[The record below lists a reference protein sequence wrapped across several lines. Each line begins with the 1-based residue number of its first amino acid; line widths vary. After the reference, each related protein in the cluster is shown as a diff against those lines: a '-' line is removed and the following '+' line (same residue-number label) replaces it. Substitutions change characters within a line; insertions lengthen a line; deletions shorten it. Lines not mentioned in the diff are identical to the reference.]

1 MFYLFMDDNVN
12 IEILIS
18 EQRQDQWY
26 ALSQFIN
33 EVGLFYQWIN
43 KIFIPKWDKKCVIVF

>member
-18 EQRQDQWY
+18 EQHQDQLY

-43 KIFIPKWDKKCVIVF
+43 KIFIPK